1 MLLGR
6 LESSSLFGRNNRSV
20 MDPNKQQHQLES
32 QTVSLNAEVSTELLC
47 VSEMHI
53 TYNCWWRQWFIAFTR
68 KY

>member
-32 QTVSLNAEVSTELLC
+32 QTVSLNAEVSAELLC

-53 TYNCWWRQWFIAFTR
+53 T
-68 KY
+68 